1 MDENFAMLTLD
12 LQRIRKEFG
21 VTQKALADMLN
32 INQSFLSNI
41 ENGRSPLPPDKRE
54 KILEAFHITRPD
66 EYTIDIPTSYSIKNV
81 QRSIIGGNKF
91 LNNSSVESSAVIA
104 EIRTILERYLANNN
118 EQENLTVILSD
129 QLEKCANRI
138 NSLEAK
144 NEALYEKNDLLRAKL
159 EEVQEEV
166 FTLRRLLADNG
177 ISYENNSDSQK
188 TRKSQSGNL

>member
-1 MDENFAMLTLD
+1 M
-12 LQRIRKEFG
+12 
-21 VTQKALADMLN
+21 
-32 INQSFLSNI
+32 
-41 ENGRSPLPPDKRE
+41 
-54 KILEAFHITRPD
+54 
-66 EYTIDIPTSYSIKNV
+66 

-188 TRKSQSGNL
+188 TRKSQSDNL